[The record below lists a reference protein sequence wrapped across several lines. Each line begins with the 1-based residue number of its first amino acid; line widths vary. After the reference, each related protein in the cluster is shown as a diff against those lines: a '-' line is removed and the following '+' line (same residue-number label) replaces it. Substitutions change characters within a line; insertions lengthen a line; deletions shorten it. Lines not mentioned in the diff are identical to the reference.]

1 MPYCTQASAN
11 PLKSDDADA
20 SYQQTKITG
29 PLQPRPDQT
38 GLISDNHHWLTN
50 PDMTT
55 DCSNRYP
62 RITITYCTRCN
73 WLLRAAWLAQELLQ
87 TFSDQLGEVALQP
100 GDGGV
105 FQIFVE
111 VSNGQPV
118 QLWSRTEDDGFPEAK
133 ILKRRLRDQID
144 PDRDLGHND
153 R

>member
-1 MPYCTQASAN
+1 MTE
-11 PLKSDDADA
+11 
-20 SYQQTKITG
+20 
-29 PLQPRPDQT
+29 
-38 GLISDNHHWLTN
+38 LT
-50 PDMTT
+50 
-55 DCSNRYP
+55 SYP

-87 TFSDQLGEVALQP
+87 TFSTELGEVALQP

-105 FQIFVE
+105 FQIHLQTDQ
-111 VSNGQPV
+111 GKTT
-118 QLWSRTEDDGFPEAK
+118 QLWCRAEDDGFPEAK